1 MPVYQIMGRNGKL
14 YQIEGPP
21 GVTKDQIKAKILARA
36 PEAGLPPQDRSP
48 IEDIPVVGGALAAA
62 ADIPLSAVQALAG
75 TGKSVSDLFG
85 PGNAVSDVLSG
96 IAEGTGRLKSAGS
109 KEDAA
114 ISAAEQKSA
123 EDKGVLEQIKA
134 AGRAVGRAPLETTAS
149 VVGSAIPFIAA
160 SVTGGLPAAAALG
173 AASGVGMI
181 KGAIYDAVQ
190 EELLKTGKV
199 TPEQAAAAAE
209 KAQEYGGENTDMQ
222 ALGGIIGAAAA
233 ATGLPKSIAGRLGSQ
248 AAAKV
253 AAQVAARET
262 AEKAALATLPAG
274 ATAQVTGKAAPG
286 LARSAITGA
295 VAEAAPEGLAAGQ
308 ERAAQNIALQREG
321 FDVDPMKGVAG
332 QAAFEAISSLIP
344 GAAGKVYETAPQR
357 AAGRA
362 VPPPTTEEE
371 TSELNIPSTISVDP
385 EVTLGRL
392 SEAAGLDISPAA
404 RIAVEALNR
413 RVANDLS
420 LSTAESLDA
429 SRAFITAREDDIASG
444 TFPEDIAGPYAN
456 ALAEAKRMLEEVVPA
471 TTQATIEPE
480 LAAELAPV
488 TAPTPAVS
496 GFKTAM
502 GSTYTVDEEGRTT
515 RNKAKRDAPGHEADF
530 GRKPTS
536 AKTVY
541 VDSAEQAASLS
552 AAGLSGLGEKGA
564 RVVIK
569 DDKATLLTWN
579 DKENRWGTTPSSRDI
594 PVYSEPAV
602 GRAPLELWKPTKDV
616 PGNEAYRGMHAGNL
630 ITEMVMPAAPEVAAE
645 PAPEPTPTPAPPEI
659 GSGTGSFEEYLAAAR
674 ASKLAPTAAPEPAA
688 PEPAA
693 PEPVSPVPPTPPPPT
708 DGEPSAAIPEP
719 TLPPQRAELQTPNKW
734 LVKLA
739 DRFGMSA
746 PLDAFVKANLGYESL
761 PEALETT
768 SKLELSTSRQ
778 AGKVRNLQR
787 NFFNP
792 IVDTSA
798 NLKADLGDFGFFLWA
813 RGAADRNRLVAESNP
828 QEFPEGGSGLL
839 TAKAAEGLQE
849 LKDEG
854 KLPAFNQLARKVDEL
869 VDFNLE
875 EDIKAGLLSREGAKE
890 LRRAQPFYV
899 PLKGFAKDGDML
911 TADVDEGADAP
922 ARQAEAM
929 RAIQSAAPTGSV
941 REFRRAFGRG
951 DMPFHPLFNLFQD
964 SEARVRRREMNMALL
979 PTLRAYKQNPAA
991 FEGILNVYSAANPKQ
1006 VKMGRDI
1013 PGGRWEP
1020 VPNMEQE
1027 YYRNRDKYMMVKENG
1042 VPHYIEFAE
1051 QGPGAEVKRMFANMK
1066 SEDLKG
1072 AMKTMADINNFMKG
1086 MLTYKNPLY
1095 LLTVAPLR
1103 DTSAA
1108 IATALANQ
1116 NIKGSPAFGKN
1127 LAAWTLLYS
1136 LPFSGTGSAVGR
1148 YVFGKAPMTDAT
1160 GQLLQ
1165 EMIDAGGTPL
1175 QSRFMNAQEKAGA
1188 AARAIKTM
1196 QGIEN
1201 LSPKE
1206 RAANLLDGLNRWID
1220 GLADIMD
1227 MNARF
1232 ATYRAAT
1239 GLGIEPTDAARLA
1252 LDSSL
1257 NLTRR
1262 GEMARS
1268 LDIALPFFGAG
1279 VEASRKTARILTNP
1293 KALTKVFG
1301 SMIVLGVLE
1310 SLWNA
1315 GQSGDD
1321 DEDGQENYLDQD
1333 RAGLRM
1339 NRLIIYHGSRAD
1351 DYWKIP
1357 IDPMLGYFKFVGNK
1371 IGDVMAGTASP
1382 SESANGL
1389 VPGFVSLMSPLRVP
1403 GTDVQSL
1410 AVAAMPLMGK
1420 PFVEN
1425 IMNQN
1430 FFRSPIYKE
1439 RAFDNA
1445 PRSELGRETTGDFW
1459 KGLAKVINAAGGG
1472 SEAVSSPYG
1481 VDFQPEVYRH
1491 IIESYFGGPYQLA
1504 KQMVGLKE
1512 AEGIADVP
1520 GIKSFVGTGSEY
1532 APQSK
1537 YFANTATVRQIMNRL
1552 SKLTPEQQAR
1562 QGEKY
1567 FEDTDP
1573 RIMDAFKAVEA
1584 NLDRINKEQKASMAL
1599 AKSDEDRQVVLDYY
1613 RKQKNQ
1619 YYSAFNYTYNAT
1631 KRGE

>member
-14 YQIEGPP
+14 YEIEGPP

-36 PEAGLPPQDRSP
+36 PEAGLPPQEEGFFSAMGRAAESLVP
-48 IEDIPVVGGALAAA
+48 LSRKGLAAIVEDYPAVVSSVASGLIPGGGAMLRDLGAAASKSETYKELTGDLVAGERKAAGEQLAALGPRKYKGFFEEEGVGRRLGSLAETVALSALPVGAGVATGLITRNPVAAA
-62 ADIPLSAVQALAG
+62 AVMGAG
-75 TGKSVSDLFG
+75 TVPMTYGGIRERQEVEGIDDVNRAVFGTTASSALDLLTG
-85 PGNAVSDVLSG
+85 VGGRVLSG
-96 IAEGTGRLKSAGS
+96 TAATAAKELLEAGLKQAAVRVAKSGVSEMGTETLQNVIEQVAGGTDPTT
-109 KEDAA
+109 KQA
-114 ISAAEQKSA
+114 I
-123 EDKGVLEQIKA
+123 
-134 AGRAVGRAPLETTAS
+134 LETLEA
-149 VVGSAIPFIAA
+149 
-160 SVTGGLPAAAALG
+160 GLAG
-173 AASGVGMI
+173 
-181 KGAIYDAVQ
+181 
-190 EELLKTGKV
+190 
-199 TPEQAAAAAE
+199 
-209 KAQEYGGENTDMQ
+209 
-222 ALGGIIGAAAA
+222 ALGGTAFGGASEI
-233 ATGLPKSIAGRLGSQ
+233 ATAPFRK
-248 AAAKV
+248 
-253 AAQVAARET
+253 QVAA
-262 AEKAALATLPAG
+262 
-274 ATAQVTGKAAPG
+274 
-286 LARSAITGA
+286 
-295 VAEAAPEGLAAGQ
+295 EA
-308 ERAAQNIALQREG
+308 
-321 FDVDPMKGVAG
+321 
-332 QAAFEAISSLIP
+332 
-344 GAAGKVYETAPQR
+344 
-357 AAGRA
+357 
-362 VPPPTTEEE
+362 EE
-371 TSELNIPSTISVDP
+371 TSELDIPSTTSVDP

-392 SEAAGLDISPAA
+392 SEAAGPDISPAA

-413 RVANDLS
+413 RVSNDLS
-420 LSTAESLDA
+420 LSTSESLDA

-444 TFPEDIAGPYAN
+444 KYPEDIAEPYAN

-471 TTQATIEPE
+471 TTQAAEDVEKAQGEGLGGSGGGPDLDVAGAVGPSVPDIS
-480 LAAELAPV
+480 AAP
-488 TAPTPAVS
+488 
-496 GFKTAM
+496 
-502 GSTYTVDEEGRTT
+502 
-515 RNKAKRDAPGHEADF
+515 
-530 GRKPTS
+530 
-536 AKTVY
+536 
-541 VDSAEQAASLS
+541 SAEEVTQTVPQVEPIGV
-552 AAGLSGLGEKGA
+552 AGAGVPVGETVGA
-564 RVVIK
+564 
-569 DDKATLLTWN
+569 
-579 DKENRWGTTPSSRDI
+579 
-594 PVYSEPAV
+594 
-602 GRAPLELWKPTKDV
+602 
-616 PGNEAYRGMHAGNL
+616 EAGA
-630 ITEMVMPAAPEVAAE
+630 
-645 PAPEPTPTPAPPEI
+645 
-659 GSGTGSFEEYLAAAR
+659 
-674 ASKLAPTAAPEPAA
+674 
-688 PEPAA
+688 
-693 PEPVSPVPPTPPPPT
+693 
-708 DGEPSAAIPEP
+708 DGALIPEP

-768 SKLELSTSRQ
+768 GKLELSTSQQ

-787 NFFNP
+787 NFFDP
-792 IVDTSA
+792 IVDQTA

-813 RGAADRNRLVAESNP
+813 RGAADRNRVVAESNP
-828 QEFPEGGSGLL
+828 QEFPEGGSGLT
-839 TAKAAEGLQE
+839 TAQAAAGLQL

-854 KLPAFNQLARKVDEL
+854 KLPKLNQLARKVDKL

-875 EDIKAGLLSREGAKE
+875 EDIKAGLLSREQANQ
-890 LRRAQPFYV
+890 LREAQPFYV

-911 TADVDEGADAP
+911 TADIDEDADTMS
-922 ARQAEAM
+922 RQQEAM
-929 RAIQSAAPTGSV
+929 RSLQTTMPTGSV
-941 REFRRAFGRG
+941 SEFRTAYGRG
-951 DMPFHPLFNLFQD
+951 SVPFHPLFNLFQD
-964 SEARVRRREMNMALL
+964 SESRVRRRVVNTALL
-979 PTLRAYKQNPAA
+979 PTLRAYKQNPTA
-991 FEGILNVYSAANPKQ
+991 FEGILNVYSATNPKRVQ
-1006 VKMGRDI
+1006 MGRDI

-1051 QGPGAEVKRMFANMK
+1051 QGSGADLKRMFANMK
-1066 SEDLKG
+1066 PEDLKG
-1072 AMKTMADINNFMKG
+1072 AMKVMADINNFMKG

-1116 NIKGSPAFGKN
+1116 NIKTSPAYKKN
-1127 LAAWTLLYS
+1127 LAAKTFFQVLNPS
-1136 LPFSGTGSAVGR
+1136 TGMTVAR

-1175 QSRFMNAQEKAGA
+1175 QSRFMNAQEKAGT

-1339 NRLIIYHGSRAD
+1339 NRLIIYHGSGAD

-1382 SESANGL
+1382 SEAATGL
-1389 VPGFVSLMSPLRVP
+1389 VPGFASLMSPLRVP

-1410 AVAAMPLMGK
+1410 AVAATPLIGK

-1425 IMNQN
+1425 SMNQN
-1430 FFRSPIYKE
+1430 FFGSPIASEAYPGG
-1439 RAFDNA
+1439 A
-1445 PRSELGRETTGDFW
+1445 PRSELGRASTGDFW
-1459 KGLAKVINAAGGG
+1459 KGLAKVVNEVTDG
-1472 SEAVSSPYG
+1472 SEAVSG
-1481 VDFQPEVYRH
+1481 GADFQPEMYRH

-1520 GIKSFVGTGSEY
+1520 GIKSFVGSGSEY

-1537 YFANTATVRQIMNRL
+1537 YFENSATIRQIMGRL

-1573 RIMDAFKAVEA
+1573 RVMDAFKAVEA
-1584 NLDRINKEQKASMAL
+1584 NLDRINKEQKASIAL
-1599 AKSDEDRQVVLDYY
+1599 AKSDEDKQLVLDYY

>member
-14 YQIEGPP
+14 YEIEGPP

-36 PEAGLPPQDRSP
+36 PEAGLPQEQGFFSAMGRAAESLVPLSRKGLAA
-48 IEDIPVVGGALAAA
+48 IVEDYPAVVSSVASGLIPGGGAMLRDLGAAASKSETYKELTGDLVAGERKAAEEQLAELGPRKYKGFFEEEGVGRRLGSLAETVALSALPVGAGIATGLITRNPVAAA
-62 ADIPLSAVQALAG
+62 AVMGAG
-75 TGKSVSDLFG
+75 TVPMTYGGIRERQAVEGIDDVNRAVFGTTASSALDLLTG
-85 PGNAVSDVLSG
+85 VGGRVLSG
-96 IAEGTGRLKSAGS
+96 T
-109 KEDAA
+109 
-114 ISAAEQKSA
+114 
-123 EDKGVLEQIKA
+123 
-134 AGRAVGRAPLETTAS
+134 
-149 VVGSAIPFIAA
+149 
-160 SVTGGLPAAAALG
+160 
-173 AASGVGMI
+173 
-181 KGAIYDAVQ
+181 
-190 EELLKTGKV
+190 
-199 TPEQAAAAAE
+199 AAAAARE
-209 KAQEYGGENTDMQ
+209 LLEAGLKQAAVRVAKSGAEEAGTETLQNVIEQVAGGTDPTTKQAMLETLEAGLAG
-222 ALGGIIGAAAA
+222 ALGGTAFSSASEVVTA
-233 ATGLPKSIAGRLGSQ
+233 PFRKQ
-248 AAAKV
+248 AAV
-253 AAQVAARET
+253 E
-262 AEKAALATLPAG
+262 
-274 ATAQVTGKAAPG
+274 
-286 LARSAITGA
+286 
-295 VAEAAPEGLAAGQ
+295 EG
-308 ERAAQNIALQREG
+308 
-321 FDVDPMKGVAG
+321 
-332 QAAFEAISSLIP
+332 
-344 GAAGKVYETAPQR
+344 
-357 AAGRA
+357 
-362 VPPPTTEEE
+362 EEE
-371 TSELNIPSTISVDP
+371 TSELDIPVTTGVDP

-392 SEAAGLDISPAA
+392 SEAAGPDISPAA

-413 RVANDLS
+413 RVSNDLS
-420 LSTAESLDA
+420 LSTPESLDA

-456 ALAEAKRMLEEVVPA
+456 ALAEAKRMLEEVAPVA
-471 TTQATIEPE
+471 TQATADVEAAQGATVEPE
-480 LAAELAPV
+480 MAAEPVLESAP
-488 TAPTPAVS
+488 AP
-496 GFKTAM
+496 
-502 GSTYTVDEEGRTT
+502 
-515 RNKAKRDAPGHEADF
+515 
-530 GRKPTS
+530 
-536 AKTVY
+536 
-541 VDSAEQAASLS
+541 
-552 AAGLSGLGEKGA
+552 
-564 RVVIK
+564 I
-569 DDKATLLTWN
+569 
-579 DKENRWGTTPSSRDI
+579 
-594 PVYSEPAV
+594 
-602 GRAPLELWKPTKDV
+602 
-616 PGNEAYRGMHAGNL
+616 
-630 ITEMVMPAAPEVAAE
+630 APEVVV
-645 PAPEPTPTPAPPEI
+645 EPTPVEVESSI
-659 GSGTGSFEEYLAAAR
+659 GA
-674 ASKLAPTAAPEPAA
+674 
-688 PEPAA
+688 
-693 PEPVSPVPPTPPPPT
+693 
-708 DGEPSAAIPEP
+708 EPSAAIPEP

-768 SKLELSTSRQ
+768 SKLELATTQQ

-787 NFFNP
+787 NFFDP

-798 NLKADLGDFGFFLWA
+798 NLNTDLGDLGFFLWA
-813 RGAADRNRLVAESNP
+813 RGAADRNRVVAEINP
-828 QEFPEGGSGLL
+828 QEFPEGGSGLT
-839 TAKAAEGLQE
+839 TAQAAAGLQL

-854 KLPAFNQLARKVDEL
+854 KLPKLNQLARKVDKL

-875 EDIKAGLLSREGAKE
+875 EDIKAGLLSREQANQ
-890 LRRAQPFYV
+890 LREAQPFYV
-899 PLKGFAKDGDML
+899 PLKGFAKDGDMF
-911 TADVDEGADAP
+911 TADVDEDADTTS
-922 ARQAEAM
+922 RQQEAM
-929 RAIQSAAPTGSV
+929 RSLQTTMPTGSV
-941 REFRRAFGRG
+941 REFRTAYGRG
-951 DMPFHPLFNLFQD
+951 SVPFHPLFNLFQD
-964 SEARVRRREMNMALL
+964 SESRVRRRLVNTALL
-979 PTLRAYKQNPAA
+979 PTLRAYKQNPTA

-1072 AMKTMADINNFMKG
+1072 AMKVMADINNFMKG

-1116 NIKGSPAFGKN
+1116 NIKTSPAYKKN
-1127 LAAWTLLYS
+1127 LVGNTILQIANPTTILS
-1136 LPFSGTGSAVGR
+1136 VGR
-1148 YVFGKAPMTDAT
+1148 YVFGKAPMNTPT
-1160 GQLLQ
+1160 GKLLQ
-1165 EMIDAGGTPL
+1165 EMIDAGGAPL
-1175 QSRFMNAQEKAGA
+1175 QARFLNVQEKTNI

-1196 QGIEN
+1196 QGIES

-1206 RAANLLDGLNRWID
+1206 RAANLLAGLNRWID

-1279 VEASRKTARILTNP
+1279 VESGRKTVRILTNP

-1339 NRLIIYHGSRAD
+1339 NRLIIYHGSGAD
-1351 DYWKIP
+1351 DYYKVP
-1357 IDPMLGYFKFVGNK
+1357 IDPMLGYFKFVGNR

-1382 SESANGL
+1382 SESATGL
-1389 VPGFVSLMSPLRVP
+1389 VPGFISLMSPLRVP

-1410 AVAAMPLMGK
+1410 AVAAVPLMGK

-1425 IMNQN
+1425 SMNRN
-1430 FFRSPIYKE
+1430 FFGSPIYKE

-1445 PRSELGRETTGDFW
+1445 PSSELGRETTGDFW
-1459 KGLAKVINAAGGG
+1459 KGLAKVVNAAGYG

-1481 VDFQPEVYRH
+1481 TDFQPEMYRH

-1504 KQMVGLKE
+1504 KQMAGLKE

-1520 GIKSFVGTGSEY
+1520 GIKSFVGSGSEY

-1537 YFANTATVRQIMNRL
+1537 YFENTTNVRQIMNRL

-1573 RIMDAFKAVEA
+1573 RVMDAFKAVEA

-1619 YYSAFNYTYNAT
+1619 YYSAFNSVYTAT

>member
-36 PEAGLPPQDRSP
+36 PEAGLPQEEGFFSAMGRAVERGVPVVRKGLAQIVEDYPAIVSSVASGLVPGGGAMLRDLGAAASKSETYKELTGGLVAGERKAAEEQLAEIGPRKYQGFFDEQGVGRRLGSLAETVAESALPVGAGVATGLITRSP
-48 IEDIPVVGGALAAA
+48 VAAGAVMGAGTVPMTYGGIRERQAVEGIDDVNRAVFGTTASSALDLLAGVGGR
-62 ADIPLSAVQALAG
+62 
-75 TGKSVSDLFG
+75 
-85 PGNAVSDVLSG
+85 VLSG
-96 IAEGTGRLKSAGS
+96 T
-109 KEDAA
+109 
-114 ISAAEQKSA
+114 
-123 EDKGVLEQIKA
+123 
-134 AGRAVGRAPLETTAS
+134 
-149 VVGSAIPFIAA
+149 
-160 SVTGGLPAAAALG
+160 
-173 AASGVGMI
+173 
-181 KGAIYDAVQ
+181 
-190 EELLKTGKV
+190 
-199 TPEQAAAAAE
+199 AAAAARE
-209 KAQEYGGENTDMQ
+209 LLEAGLKQAAVRVAKSGAEEAGTETLQNVIEQVAGGTDPTTKQAMLETLEAGLAG
-222 ALGGIIGAAAA
+222 ALGGTVFSSASEVV
-233 ATGLPKSIAGRLGSQ
+233 TTPFRKQ
-248 AAAKV
+248 AAA
-253 AAQVAARET
+253 E
-262 AEKAALATLPAG
+262 
-274 ATAQVTGKAAPG
+274 
-286 LARSAITGA
+286 
-295 VAEAAPEGLAAGQ
+295 EG
-308 ERAAQNIALQREG
+308 
-321 FDVDPMKGVAG
+321 
-332 QAAFEAISSLIP
+332 
-344 GAAGKVYETAPQR
+344 
-357 AAGRA
+357 
-362 VPPPTTEEE
+362 EEE
-371 TSELNIPSTISVDP
+371 TSELDIPSTISVDP

-392 SEAAGLDISPAA
+392 SEAAGPDISPAA
-404 RIAVEALNR
+404 RVAVEALNR
-413 RVANDLS
+413 RVSNDLS

-480 LAAELAPV
+480 MAAELAPV
-488 TAPTPAVS
+488 TAPEPAPAPVT
-496 GFKTAM
+496 TAA
-502 GSTYTVDEEGRTT
+502 SVEI
-515 RNKAKRDAPGHEADF
+515 PGASESIARHEAK
-530 GRKPTS
+530 GRRI
-536 AKTVY
+536 AY
-541 VDSAEQAASLS
+541 M
-552 AAGLSGLGEKGA
+552 
-564 RVVIK
+564 
-569 DDKATLLTWN
+569 
-579 DKENRWGTTPSSRDI
+579 TPEE
-594 PVYSEPAV
+594 YHQAV
-602 GRAPLELWKPTKDV
+602 GRPSPEAQRPGITDKLVRDIAANGLLEIPWIDLSGYSGQEGRHRMDALARLGYKKIPVAIVREAPAPAPT
-616 PGNEAYRGMHAGNL
+616 P
-630 ITEMVMPAAPEVAAE
+630 E

-674 ASKLAPTAAPEPAA
+674 ASKLAPTAA

-854 KLPAFNQLARKVDEL
+854 KLPAFNQLARKVDKL

-1086 MLTYKNPLY
+1086 MLTYKNPLH
-1095 LLTVAPLR
+1095 LLFVAPFR
-1103 DTSAA
+1103 DTGAA

-1127 LAAWTLLYS
+1127 LAAWTFLYS

-1220 GLADIMD
+1220 GLADIVD

-1339 NRLIIYHGSRAD
+1339 NRLIIYHGSGAD
-1351 DYWKIP
+1351 EYYKVP
-1357 IDPMLGYFKFVGNK
+1357 LDPMLGYFKFVGNK

-1382 SESANGL
+1382 SEAATGL
-1389 VPGFVSLMSPLRVP
+1389 VPGFASLMSPLRVP

-1430 FFRSPIYKE
+1430 FFQSPIYKE